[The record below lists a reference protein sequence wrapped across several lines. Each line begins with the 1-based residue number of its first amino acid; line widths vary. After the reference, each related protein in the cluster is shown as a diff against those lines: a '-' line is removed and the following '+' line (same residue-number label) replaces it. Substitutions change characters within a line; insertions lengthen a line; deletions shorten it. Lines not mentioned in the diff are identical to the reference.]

1 MLCHQPDYTRLS
13 LLKCQGFL
21 AIICVS
27 GLFLWQEMS
36 NKKAPLFMN
45 GVQSKQFQKQSTL
58 CDVAELC
65 KTLHVQEMND
75 Y

>member
-1 MLCHQPDYTRLS
+1 
-13 LLKCQGFL
+13 
-21 AIICVS
+21 
-27 GLFLWQEMS
+27 
-36 NKKAPLFMN
+36 MN